1 MLVFLA
7 AEGAKILEELKDF
20 KIRLNVLD
28 KILDCVKGVIRVI
41 VILLCVD
48 CVVNLVYFL
57 LCMTM
62 RLIKKQ
68 KPGEYLMSHGQ
79 RHQRVLDLGNGY
91 KLTGLTGYVFNLLS
105 GRKF

>member
-1 MLVFLA
+1 MLMLVFLA

-20 KIRLNVLD
+20 KTRQD
-28 KILDCVKGVIRVI
+28 TILVCAIGLPTVCI
-41 VILLCVD
+41 VYLIVD
-48 CVVNLVYFL
+48 L
-57 LCMTM
+57 LCMTI

-91 KLTGLTGYVFNLLS
+91 KIIGLTGYVFNQLS
-105 GRKF
+105 G